1 MDGFVDL
8 EEAIKAESKSRLDK
22 VEKLAGLSALV
33 LLSAAVRLAWPT
45 LKSGIAGNS
54 LNSDL
59 MYALIIIAWGIF
71 VQDLGIMD
79 KKSRSRIGIIAT
91 VAWLPLAVVALSNFE
106 GEISELIGMSIL
118 LIVSYALFVTSREIL
133 QGDVAVMKFR
143 SVMGVLGFV
152 LSASLLTTVS
162 FDDTSAYLQT
172 GICAVGL
179 FLVLSDWFGNDDQRG
194 LRKQFDTRLNKLEE
208 RILILRSQ
216 GAAVDQAASLIM
228 TAREE
233 GHREPEWGMRLLSE
247 AEEDIERS
255 LSLAGDVDEI
265 KSDSLNSVEKAEEI
279 APIAKRPRKAWEM
292 GQREV
297 ELGSLREGEALFRQA
312 KQRANEIIE
321 WWEKAEEAI
330 REGAALLAA
339 SQHTQENLEE
349 ILADAKKKL
358 NAEKPKKAYEF
369 AMVIPDQIAASGDAL
384 VAAEA
389 AVAEA
394 AKQLKGADGINKS
407 LLEER
412 LESAEDALEQG
423 NSSQA
428 KGLADGIVREIN
440 AEREAMDDVRRALRQ
455 KVHLVSRW
463 SDREDAKDWD
473 DRLAEIESCADDLEW
488 THAATLLERLTKDL
502 DAEGKASDEANELLE
517 YVLDEWN
524 VLRNQCDASGIKL
537 DDDDRK
543 SAEEAIALAS
553 ESHKAGRID
562 EALESLGL
570 ADSFMERLRRRV

>member
-33 LLSAAVRLAWPT
+33 LLGAAVWLAWPT

-59 MYALIIIAWGIF
+59 MYALIIIAWGVF

-106 GEISELIGMSIL
+106 GGISELIGMSIL
-118 LIVSYALFVTSREIL
+118 LIVSYALFATSREIL
-133 QGDVAVMKFR
+133 RGDVAVMKFR

-179 FLVLSDWFGNDDQRG
+179 LLVLSDWFGNDDQRG
-194 LRKQFDTRLNKLEE
+194 LRKQFDVRLNKLEE

-216 GAAVDQAASLIM
+216 GSAVDQAASLIM

-233 GHREPEWGMRLLSE
+233 GHREPEWGMRLLNE

-339 SQHTQENLEE
+339 SQHSQENLEE

-543 SAEEAIALAS
+543 STEEAIALAT
-553 ESHKAGRID
+553 EAHKAGRID

-570 ADSFMERLRRRV
+570 ADGFMERLRRRV

>member
-1 MDGFVDL
+1 
-8 EEAIKAESKSRLDK
+8 
-22 VEKLAGLSALV
+22 
-33 LLSAAVRLAWPT
+33 
-45 LKSGIAGNS
+45 
-54 LNSDL
+54 
-59 MYALIIIAWGIF
+59 
-71 VQDLGIMD
+71 
-79 KKSRSRIGIIAT
+79 
-91 VAWLPLAVVALSNFE
+91 
-106 GEISELIGMSIL
+106 
-118 LIVSYALFVTSREIL
+118 
-133 QGDVAVMKFR
+133 
-143 SVMGVLGFV
+143 
-152 LSASLLTTVS
+152 
-162 FDDTSAYLQT
+162 
-172 GICAVGL
+172 
-179 FLVLSDWFGNDDQRG
+179 
-194 LRKQFDTRLNKLEE
+194 
-208 RILILRSQ
+208 
-216 GAAVDQAASLIM
+216 
-228 TAREE
+228 
-233 GHREPEWGMRLLSE
+233 
-247 AEEDIERS
+247 
-255 LSLAGDVDEI
+255 
-265 KSDSLNSVEKAEEI
+265 
-279 APIAKRPRKAWEM
+279 M

-297 ELGSLREGEALFRQA
+297 ELVGLREGEALFRQA

-339 SQHTQENLEE
+339 AQHTQENLEE

-394 AKQLKGADGINKS
+394 AKQLKGADGIKKS
-407 LLEER
+407 PLEER
-412 LESAEDALEQG
+412 LESAEDALEQAILP
-423 NSSQA
+423 S
-428 KGLADGIVREIN
+428 KGITDGIVREIN

-553 ESHKAGRID
+553 EAHKAGRID

-570 ADSFMERLRRRV
+570 ADGFMERLRRRV